1 MSQQIINVGATAND
15 GTGDTLRLSQQK
27 ANLNFTE
34 LYGSKLDSVVAG
46 TNITVDNTDPLN
58 PIISS
63 TGGGGSQ
70 TLADTLVLGNTT
82 AGENISIS
90 SGDAIILDNG
100 SLLKKGTIDA
110 GYGGS
115 KGISQICA
123 VGYELKW
130 EAGRLYVMGDGGT
143 TIREVSHNFTTTPAA
158 TDDVA
163 KGFIVGSRWILDNG
177 DLYICTD
184 NTSTASVWVL
194 QPNIPTKTSDLIND
208 GDDGISHFISLN
220 DLPSNVI
227 LYPTNVASDISTYYK
242 IVSSITDPSYNTTA
256 VDISTGSITTTSQ
269 LISSLATPANIIVGN
284 PGVFNITTIGN
295 IRRTSGSGT
304 ASFYFQVYK
313 RTSAGTETL
322 ITTSDNTI
330 PVLDSGT
337 YVEFSATALWNYG
350 IFLSTD
356 RIVLKFYANRIA
368 GGSNPTYE
376 FQFGGTTPV
385 RSLLP
390 IPLSVVP
397 VLKIDDLQ
405 DVTITSVAD
414 NDLLIYES
422 STSLWKNKTITAAM
436 LPSAIDAAKI
446 DGGNVSNTEFSYLDG
461 VTSAIQTQIDTKAPI
476 APRVQ
481 TVASSATVTPTS
493 ANDLVVITAQAV
505 GLTIA
510 NPTGTMVQGQ
520 ALMIRIKD
528 NGTARS
534 IAYGTNY
541 RALGITLPTTT
552 VISKTTYLGCI
563 WNATDTKFDIVGLNQ
578 EV

>member
-46 TNITVDNTDPLN
+46 TNVTIDNTDPLN

-184 NTSTASVWVL
+184 NTSTAAVWVL

-304 ASFYFQVYK
+304 ASFYFKVYK

>member
-1 MSQQIINVGATAND
+1 MAQQIVNVGAAAND
-15 GTGDTLRLSQQK
+15 GTGDTLRASQQK
-27 ANLNFTE
+27 ANANFTE

-46 TNITVDNTDPLN
+46 TNVTIDNTDPLN

-63 TGGGGSQ
+63 TGGGGTQ
-70 TLADTLVLGNTT
+70 NLNEVLVEGNTT
-82 AGENISIS
+82 GGENISIS

-100 SLLKKGTIDA
+100 SLLRKGTIDA
-110 GYGGS
+110 GYGGAN
-115 KGISQICA
+115 GIAQICA

-158 TDDVA
+158 TDDTL

-177 DLYICTD
+177 DLYVCTD
-184 NTSTASVWVL
+184 NTSTAAVWVL

-227 LYPTNVASDISTYYK
+227 LYPTNVASDIGGYVK
-242 IVSSITDPSYNTTA
+242 LVSSITDPSYNTTA
-256 VDISTGSITTTSQ
+256 VDISTGAITTTSQ
-269 LISSLATPANIIVGN
+269 LISSLATSANIIVGN

-295 IRRTSGSGT
+295 IRRISGSGT
-304 ASFYFQVYK
+304 STFYFQVYK
-313 RTSAGTETL
+313 RTSGGTETL

-337 YVEFSATALWNYG
+337 YVEFSSTALWNDG

-385 RSLLP
+385 RSFLP

-397 VLKIDDLQ
+397 VLKLDDLQ
-405 DVTITSVAD
+405 DVTITTVAD
-414 NDLLIYES
+414 NDLLIYEN

-476 APRVQ
+476 APRLQ

-493 ANDLVVITAQAV
+493 LNDLVTITAQAA

-510 NPTGTMVQGQ
+510 NPTGTMVEGQ

-528 NGTARS
+528 NGTGRS
-534 IAYGTNY
+534 IAFGTNY
-541 RALGITLPTTT
+541 RALGIILPTTT
-552 VISKTTYLGCI
+552 IANKTTYLGCI
-563 WNATDTKFDIVGLNQ
+563 WNSTDTKFDVVGLNQ